1 MSISF
6 SLSWNRN
13 SISLPAAFSPFV
25 LSKFYLAPTVDVPMQ
40 DQMFAGIR
48 VQVLTLGTKYL
59 FHYMSNLSTIFLSHL
74 YAPPPPPPH
83 SARNSICRCSMNN
96 PSTMQRLPLPT
107 RLRCRQPVSY
117 LAFSS
122 STLHELFTCTSQ
134 EKSNQL
140 QASRQRESG
149 PKTKPCY

>member
-1 MSISF
+1 
-6 SLSWNRN
+6 
-13 SISLPAAFSPFV
+13 
-25 LSKFYLAPTVDVPMQ
+25 MQ

-107 RLRCRQPVSY
+107 RLRCRQPVTY

-122 STLHELFTCTSQ
+122 STLHELLTCTSPQ
-134 EKSNQL
+134 NNPISFKPLDKGNLVLKPSL
-140 QASRQRESG
+140 VTKVSDLSMISG
-149 PKTKPCY
+149 YGIERNGISLARI